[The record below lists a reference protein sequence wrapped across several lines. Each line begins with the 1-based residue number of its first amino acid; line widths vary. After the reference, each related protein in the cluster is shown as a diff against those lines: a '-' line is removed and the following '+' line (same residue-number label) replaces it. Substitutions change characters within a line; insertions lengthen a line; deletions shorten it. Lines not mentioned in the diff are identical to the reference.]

1 MSKKGLGRGL
11 QALIPNVKPSQD
23 GNTEENTKTLELS
36 LEEIRPR
43 DDQPRR
49 FFSDDKLDELA
60 QSIREHGIIQPII
73 VRKSAQGYELI
84 AGERRWRAAQR
95 AGLKLI
101 PAVVKE
107 YNDADIN
114 EVALIE
120 NLQREDLNPIEEA
133 LALRKLGQ
141 EFQLT
146 QEQMAQKLG
155 KSRPY
160 VANCLRILN
169 LPSAI
174 QQLVATGE
182 LSSGH
187 VRPLLGV
194 KSKERQ
200 LELAQLINKKG
211 LSVRQTE
218 ELVRGLEK
226 REQDQ
231 ENKQKIV
238 QPQASAVLPQAEDR
252 LRSKLGTAVRIKAQG
267 SKGKIEIE
275 YYNDEDFNRIME
287 LVLGNLEF

>member
-23 GNTEENTKTLELS
+23 GNTEETTKALELS

-49 FFSDDKLDELA
+49 FFSDEKLDELA

-73 VRKSAQGYELI
+73 VRRAAKGYELI

-231 ENKQKIV
+231 ENKQKTV
-238 QPQASAVLPQAEDR
+238 HPQVSAVLPQAEDR

-287 LVLGNLEF
+287 LVLGSLEF